1 MKVFILT
8 LLVLNSLCF
17 ALGGEEEK
25 NDFVDID
32 ADEGD
37 VLDNEPQ
44 PEDYVEDEQ
53 NQVSETAYL
62 ICV

>member
-25 NDFVDID
+25 IDFVDID
-32 ADEGD
+32 ADEGE
-37 VLDNEPQ
+37 VLDNEPL

>member
-32 ADEGD
+32 ADEGE

>member
-32 ADEGD
+32 ADEGE
-37 VLDNEPQ
+37 VLDNEPL

>member
-25 NDFVDID
+25 ADFVDLD
-32 ADEGD
+32 ADEGEM
-37 VLDNEPQ
+37 L
-44 PEDYVEDEQ
+44 PEEDDHVEEDEER
-53 NQVSETAYL
+53 NVSRTR
-62 ICV
+62 